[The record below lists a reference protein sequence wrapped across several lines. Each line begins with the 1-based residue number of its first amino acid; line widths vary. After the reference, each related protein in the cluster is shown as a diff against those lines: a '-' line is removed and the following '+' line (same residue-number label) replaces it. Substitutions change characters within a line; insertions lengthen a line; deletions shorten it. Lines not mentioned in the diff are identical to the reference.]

1 MSSLTVGR
9 DAKTTAPGSKR
20 IDQKRAMS
28 IANGFILRHFRDR
41 FMAGPPHIVA
51 WRGTPVWVASILLTY
66 PGRGIL
72 GEVGM
77 IAIDARSG
85 AVCANTPEPDLEA
98 AAHRLTRGKWSEI
111 EAVFHSA
118 RKP

>member
-1 MSSLTVGR
+1 MSSLAVGG
-9 DAKTTAPGSKR
+9 DAKTTVRAAKR

-41 FMAGPPHIVA
+41 FMAGPPHNVA
-51 WRGTPVWVASILLTY
+51 WRGKPVWVASILLTY
-66 PGRGIL
+66 PGRGIM

-85 AVCANTPEPDLEA
+85 AVCAHTLEADLEA

-111 EAVFHSA
+111 EAAFHSA

>member
-1 MSSLTVGR
+1 MSSINVGGN
-9 DAKTTAPGSKR
+9 AKTTAPASKPV
-20 IDQKRAMS
+20 DQEGAMS

-41 FMAGPPHIVA
+41 FIAGPPHNVA
-51 WRGTPVWVASILLTY
+51 LRGKPVWVASILLTY
-66 PGRGIL
+66 PGRGIV

-85 AVCANTPEPDLEA
+85 AVCAHTLEADLEA

-111 EAVFHSA
+111 EAAFHST
-118 RKP
+118 RKS